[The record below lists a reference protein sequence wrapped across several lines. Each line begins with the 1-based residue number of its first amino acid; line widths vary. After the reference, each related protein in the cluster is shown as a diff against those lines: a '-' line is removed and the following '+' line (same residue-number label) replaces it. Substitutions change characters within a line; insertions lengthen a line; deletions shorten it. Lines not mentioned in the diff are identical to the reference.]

1 MTTIKFACIPAQYA
15 PKRKMID
22 FALPKWRTKLA
33 EFNHPDLVQWAHDL
47 YQTKVFKTR
56 EEFNE
61 AYDLKLDKLYWRN
74 KPMVI
79 NADDIAAFEADHQ
92 EGAFDDGVR
101 PELVDKLIK
110 KLRALRESGDK
121 VFFVY

>member
-47 YQTKVFKTR
+47 YQTKVFPTR
-56 EEFNE
+56 EAFNE
-61 AYDLKLDKLYWRN
+61 AYDLKLDSLYWRN
-74 KPMVI
+74 KPMI
-79 NADDIAAFEADHQ
+79 LKAEDIAAFEAEHQ
-92 EGAFDDGVR
+92 E
-101 PELVDKLIK
+101 LSLIHI
-110 KLRALRESGDK
+110 
-121 VFFVY
+121 